1 MLRWLPPDEGL
12 RTLGRETSAAHER
25 ARLARLAAGPD
36 RPGLGSRLA
45 AVYRAWR
52 LRHALTDQPCRT
64 PDGRIGRTA
73 IVMADGEWTAVC
85 VLP

>member
-12 RTLGRETSAAHER
+12 RTLERETSAAHER

-45 AVYRAWR
+45 AVYRSWR

-73 IVMADGEWTAVC
+73 IIMADGEWTAVC
-85 VLP
+85 ILP